1 MKNYIKYLVVLLVVA
16 GINSG
21 CEDFLTPSVEQNKP
35 TETAVQSVS
44 DLEAVVYG
52 AYDDMNRVE
61 LYGRDFY
68 VSGAVMSD
76 NALSNGNS
84 GRFIDQDAF
93 NFTVQSGYALGV
105 WDVFYETIAGANL
118 AIGADLESSPEVDH
132 LKGQAYAI
140 RALSHMNL
148 LLAFGQQYVSGGDAS
163 DGIPIKTEYLTA
175 DEAEGDDFYP
185 SRDAI
190 ADVWAAVESD
200 LNTAVSLLD
209 QSSDVAVELDYWAA
223 RALQTRYYLYTGQN
237 DAVIPIAEDIINNS
251 GYSVTTAD
259 ALVETWE
266 SGSGPNSLFELAFT
280 TTDRL
285 GTDNIARIYRNT
297 NYGDVE
303 VTDDLYN
310 AHATDDVRLDL
321 YSSDGD
327 VHRMVSKYSDEL
339 GSDNVRVVRYAEVVL
354 NYAEAIARGGSG
366 ATLANN
372 TTEALNMLAEHR
384 YGGGTPY
391 NVATNP
397 ATVDDVMLERRLE
410 LAMEGHRFYDLLR
423 TGQDIVPGD
432 ASSYQGQTISF
443 GSYLLAL
450 PIPEDEI
457 RANSNITQNEGYE

>member
-1 MKNYIKYLVVLLVVA
+1 MKNYIKYLVVLLLVA
-16 GINSG
+16 GVNSG

-35 TETAVQSVS
+35 TETAVESVS

-52 AYDDMNRVE
+52 SYDDLNRVE

-68 VSGAVMSD
+68 VSGDVMSD

-132 LKGQAYAI
+132 LKGQAHAI

-148 LLAFGQQYVSGGDAS
+148 LLAFGQQYVSGGDPS
-163 DGIPIKTEYLTA
+163 NGIPIKTEYLTA
-175 DEAEGDDFYP
+175 DEAEGDDYIP
-185 SRDAI
+185 SRDAV
-190 ADVWAAVESD
+190 ADVWAAIESD

-209 QSSDVAVELDYWAA
+209 PSSDVAVELDYWAA

-251 GYSVTTAD
+251 GYSITSAGS
-259 ALVETWE
+259 LVDVWET
-266 SGSGPNSLFELAFT
+266 GSGPNSLFELAFT

-310 AHATDDVRLDL
+310 AHASDDVRLNL

-339 GSDNVRVVRYAEVVL
+339 GSDNVRVIRYAEVVL

-366 ATLANN
+366 AQESAFQ
-372 TTEALNMLAEHR
+372 ALSRLTNER
-384 YGGGTPY
+384 YTGGNPY
-391 NVATNP
+391 TAPV
-397 ATVDDVMLERRLE
+397 TVDDVMFERRLE
-410 LAMEGHRFYDLLR
+410 LAMEGHRLYDLLR
-423 TGQDIVPGD
+423 TGQDIEPGD
-432 ASSYQGQTISF
+432 GSSYQGSTIPF
-443 GSYLLAL
+443 GNYLLAL
-450 PIPEDEI
+450 PIPDAEM
-457 RANSNITQNEGYE
+457 RANSNMTQNEGYDN